1 MFHRLT
7 RMSVLFVGA
16 LLVGGLAAC
25 DPDGLHSAERAGP
38 FPHESP
44 SDAADVSLDQ
54 ALSDYGVRLPK
65 GAEDIT
71 YGALKALDG
80 YPFNVQ
86 FSMPCDGV
94 PAFVQDNRLAS
105 AGKKTPDEVLTDV
118 VDAGFTPDSG
128 PAYTRAKG
136 TKLPKVVGAVFER
149 SGTCRMFLGA

>member
-1 MFHRLT
+1 MFRRLA
-7 RMSVLFVGA
+7 RMSALFAGV

-25 DPDGLHSAERAGP
+25 DPDGLHSAEHAGP

-54 ALSDYGVRLPK
+54 ALSDYGVRLPE
-65 GAEDIT
+65 GAEDIA

-86 FSMPCDGV
+86 FSMPCAGV

-105 AGKKTPDEVLTDV
+105 AGEKTPDQVLTDV
-118 VDAGFTPDSG
+118 VDAGFTPDAG

-136 TKLPKVVGAVFER
+136 TKLPEVVGAVFER